1 MVNGWLT
8 RSKCTLTTV
17 LSADRHLYVL
27 GTFPGGEGALFLGV
41 PVTAE
46 LLAFHANVHTAL
58 ANQLVEHWPHYLPGN
73 WVPHCTLAEGLGTTQ
88 ASAAFGLIYEYE
100 PITVAVES
108 VGIKDTASGAIS
120 VLVP

>member
-1 MVNGWLT
+1 
-8 RSKCTLTTV
+8 
-17 LSADRHLYVL
+17 L
-27 GTFPGGEGALFLGV
+27 GI

-120 VLVP
+120 EVFSATLRDHLVRKSDLSRACL